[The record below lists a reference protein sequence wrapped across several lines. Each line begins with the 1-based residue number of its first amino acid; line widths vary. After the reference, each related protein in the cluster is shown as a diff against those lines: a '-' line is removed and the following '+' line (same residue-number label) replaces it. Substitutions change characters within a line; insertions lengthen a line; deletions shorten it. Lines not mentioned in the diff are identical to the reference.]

1 MPSWTDKDFA
11 DYLARGG
18 QVANQPTYE
27 PPVDP
32 EATEHTD
39 QARLF
44 RWMATVPGLAHAFA
58 IPNGAKL
65 PWTKNAKGQR
75 YSAEARRLKDEG
87 MKPGVPDI
95 FIPVMRGG
103 YAGMF
108 LELKRA
114 DRSNHPSTAQLDYMA
129 ALRDA
134 GYFCIVAYGLEEAM
148 GYIQAYMAM
157 GDTWTGTDASD

>member
-1 MPSWTDKDFA
+1 MPNWTDKDFA
-11 DYLARGG
+11 DYLARGS
-18 QVANQPTYE
+18 QVVNQDAARYE

-44 RWMATVPGLAHAFA
+44 RWMATVPALALAFA

-75 YSAEARRLKDEG
+75 YSAEAIRLKQEG
-87 MKPGVPDI
+87 LKSGVPDI
-95 FIPVMRGG
+95 CIPVMRGG
-103 YAGMF
+103 YGAMF

-114 DRSNHPSTAQLDYMA
+114 DRSNHPSTAQLDYIC
-129 ALRDA
+129 LLYTSPSPRD
-134 GYFCIVAYGLEEAM
+134 
-148 GYIQAYMAM
+148 
-157 GDTWTGTDASD
+157 

>member
-18 QVANQPTYE
+18 QVVNQDAVQYE

-39 QARLF
+39 QVRLF
-44 RWMATVPGLAHAFA
+44 RWMATVPALALAFA

-65 PWTKNAKGQR
+65 PWAKDAKGNR
-75 YSAEARRLKDEG
+75 YSAEAKRLKDEG
-87 MKPGVPDI
+87 LKRGVPDI
-95 FIPVMRGG
+95 FIPVQRGG
-103 YAGMF
+103 YGGMF

-114 DRSNHPSTAQLDYMA
+114 DLSNHPSTAQLDYMA
-129 ALRDA
+129 GLREA
-134 GYFCIVAYGLEEAM
+134 GYWCIVAYGIQEAM
-148 GYIQAYMAM
+148 GYIQAYLDM
-157 GDTWTGTDASD
+157 GTHHEPN